1 VRIELFD
8 AAEDPAA
15 ARALYEIYLA
25 GAPDDVPGGPPMSPV
40 VFGGLMVQ
48 GWCCE
53 PREMWLAS
61 PGSGAPA
68 RAGTTAG
75 PGPAAGG
82 PVVGGYVLELP
93 DRENQDRAGIWLLVA
108 PGQRRAGIGTALLRH
123 AGARARH
130 LGRIMVT
137 GEAMDGT
144 AGSGFGRAVGATTE
158 LTEARRTLDVRAI
171 PAGRLGELRSSVKA
185 ASAGYTLLDWSGP
198 MPGAYLD
205 AVARLNEAMHDA
217 PHGAGLEAQRW
228 DAERVR
234 ATERRALSQGLR
246 HYSVAAKDERTGEL
260 AGLTELSV
268 DPAHPGWGH
277 QELTVVARAHRGHR
291 LGLLLKVAMLEL
303 LAEREPQLEA
313 IETYNAETNAHMVG
327 INEML
332 GYRVTGRLAFWQMP
346 AAAVGGAPG
355 SRVPLSGDPVSG
367 L

>member
-1 VRIELFD
+1 MRIEQFD
-8 AAEDPAA
+8 AAADPAA
-15 ARALYEIYLA
+15 ARALYDIYLA
-25 GAPDDVPGGPPMSPV
+25 GASEDVPGSPPMSPG

-48 GWCCE
+48 GWCSE

-61 PGSGAPA
+61 PASGAPA

-75 PGPAAGG
+75 PGPAEG

-93 DRENQDRAGIWLLVA
+93 DRENQDRAAIWLLVA
-108 PGQRRAGIGTALLRH
+108 PGQRRSGIGTALLRH
-123 AGARARH
+123 ARARASH
-130 LGRIMVT
+130 LGRVMVT
-137 GEAMDGT
+137 GETMEGT
-144 AGSGFGRAVGATTE
+144 AGSDFARAVGATTE

-185 ASAGYTLLDWSGP
+185 ASAGYALLDWSGP
-198 MPGAYLD
+198 MPEAYLD

-246 HYSVAAKDERTGEL
+246 HYSVAAQDERTGEL

-268 DPAHPGWGH
+268 DPDHPGWGH

-291 LGLLLKVAMLEL
+291 LGLLLKAAMLEL

-327 INEML
+327 INETL
-332 GYRVTGRLAFWQMP
+332 GYRITGRLTFWQMP
-346 AAAVGGAPG
+346 AAAA
-355 SRVPLSGDPVSG
+355 S
-367 L
+367 

>member
-1 VRIELFD
+1 MRIEQFD
-8 AAEDPAA
+8 AAADPAA
-15 ARALYEIYLA
+15 ARALYDIYLA
-25 GAPDDVPGGPPMSPV
+25 GAPDDVPGSPPMSSG

-61 PGSGAPA
+61 PGPGAPA

-75 PGPAAGG
+75 PAGAATTAGPRLATTAGPGGG

-93 DRENQDRAGIWLLVA
+93 DRENQDRSAIWLLVA

-123 AGARARH
+123 ACARARH
-130 LGRIMVT
+130 LGRVMVT
-137 GEAMDGT
+137 GEAMEGT
-144 AGSGFGRAVGATTE
+144 AGSGFAPAMGAAAE

-198 MPGAYLD
+198 MPEAYLD

-217 PHGAGLEAQRW
+217 PHEAGLEAQRW

-234 ATERRALSQGLR
+234 ATERRARSQGLR
-246 HYSVAAKDERTGEL
+246 HYSVAAQDERTGGL

-268 DPAHPGWGH
+268 DPARPGWGY
-277 QELTVVARAHRGHR
+277 QELTVVAPAHRGHR
-291 LGLLLKVAMLEL
+291 LGLLLKAAMLEL

-327 INEML
+327 INETL
-332 GYRVTGRLAFWQMP
+332 GYRVTGRLTFWRMP
-346 AAAVGGAPG
+346 AAAV
-355 SRVPLSGDPVSG
+355 S
-367 L
+367 